1 MHIHSVE
8 MWRGWMTFMPQRLR
22 DVQMLTTD
30 RQFWCTKCSA
40 HVGFGLCKL
49 LAICLGDVACCWVDK
64 GWLAI
69 NSEWATIDASCLVA
83 LGSLDLRTC
92 CIQTWPESQWHVVAS
107 CLRVAEFAEGNLI
120 DNSQFERQN
129 SIRLCMTTVAHAKC
143 QTNSINFKCCKPP
156 RGQSVSCPNM
166 HEYAAFHVGHQSLIQ
181 KLRLSALLKTWRS
194 NKPAVALSDLH
205 LSHREGST
213 RNSAQLFDRYIF
225 WRFYYCIF

>member
-8 MWRGWMTFMPQRLR
+8 MCRGWMTFMPQRLR

-49 LAICLGDVACCWVDK
+49 SAICLGDVACCWIDK
-64 GWLAI
+64 GWPAI
-69 NSEWATIDASCLVA
+69 NSEWATIDVSCLVA

-120 DNSQFERQN
+120 DNSSN
-129 SIRLCMTTVAHAKC
+129 SKDKILSGCALLLWPMPSARRIQLISNVVSLQEANRFHARTCMNMPHFTWAINHWFRSWGCQRCSRHGV
-143 QTNSINFKCCKPP
+143 QTN
-156 RGQSVSCPNM
+156 
-166 HEYAAFHVGHQSLIQ
+166 
-181 KLRLSALLKTWRS
+181 LRSR
-194 NKPAVALSDLH
+194 
-205 LSHREGST
+205 
-213 RNSAQLFDRYIF
+213 
-225 WRFYYCIF
+225 